1 MITHL
6 EHVEDRRD
14 ECLLI
19 QKSVRT
25 VFYTIRTVKNFSLIP
40 IEAKLF
46 GMKTNELAIQDY
58 DLFLDIYLKQRFL
71 LFNRNWQGQKPIISK
86 GAKKQ

>member
-1 MITHL
+1 LITHL

-40 IEAKLF
+40 IEAKPF
-46 GMKTNELAIQDY
+46 GIKTNEATQDY
-58 DLFLDIYLKQRFL
+58 DLFLDIHLKERFL
-71 LFNRNWQGQKPIISK
+71 LCNRNWQGQKTITSK
-86 GAKKQ
+86 GAKRQ

>member
-19 QKSVRT
+19 QKSVCT

-40 IEAKLF
+40 IEAKPL
-46 GMKTNELAIQDY
+46 GIKTNEATQDY
-58 DLFLDIYLKQRFL
+58 DLFLHIHLKQRFL
-71 LFNRNWQGQKPIISK
+71 LCNRNWQGTKNNYI
-86 GAKKQ
+86 